1 MSGWER
7 ALLAAWI
14 LLAVFQLLNLW
25 FPRPV
30 KLWER
35 GRWALIFEPCD
46 FWVGGYYDREDRQ
59 LYLIAVPTLVV
70 RFTCP

>member
-1 MSGWER
+1 
-7 ALLAAWI
+7 
-14 LLAVFQLLNLW
+14 LLAVWSWLTVFLVLNLW

-59 LYLIAVPTLVV
+59 LYLIAVPMLVL
-70 RFTCP
+70 RFARP